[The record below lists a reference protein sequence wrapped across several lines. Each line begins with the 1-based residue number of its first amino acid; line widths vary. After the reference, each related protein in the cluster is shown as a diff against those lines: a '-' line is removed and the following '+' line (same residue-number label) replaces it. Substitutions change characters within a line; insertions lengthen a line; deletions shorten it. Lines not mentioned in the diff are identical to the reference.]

1 MSTSVAACLCSVEK
15 ACIRVSTQNHV
26 TCSID
31 DAIVWV
37 GGNIIQ

>member
-1 MSTSVAACLCSVEK
+1 MSTGAAASLCFVEK

-26 TCSID
+26 TCLID

-37 GGNIIQ
+37 GGNII